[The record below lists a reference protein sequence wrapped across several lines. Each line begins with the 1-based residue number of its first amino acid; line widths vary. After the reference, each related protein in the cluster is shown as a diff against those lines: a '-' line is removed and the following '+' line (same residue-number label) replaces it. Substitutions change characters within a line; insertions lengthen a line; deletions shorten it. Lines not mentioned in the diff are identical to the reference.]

1 MIEALT
7 GDGALVLFSTL
18 GLVVTAVS
26 IVRDARAQKQRL
38 AMQDFSLDLPL
49 DRAA

>member
-1 MIEALT
+1 MGSSMIETLT
-7 GDGALVLFSTL
+7 GDGALAIFSAV

-26 IVRDARAQKQRL
+26 IVRDTRAQKQRL
-38 AMQDFSLDLPL
+38 ATEELPL

>member
-26 IVRDARAQKQRL
+26 MVRDARAQKQRL
-38 AMQDFSLDLPL
+38 ATQDFSLDLPF

>member
-26 IVRDARAQKQRL
+26 IVRDTRAQKQRL
-38 AMQDFSLDLPL
+38 AMQDFSLDL

>member
-1 MIEALT
+1 MIETLT
-7 GDGALVLFSTL
+7 GDGALIFFSTL

-26 IVRDARAQKQRL
+26 IVRDTRAQKQRL
-38 AMQDFSLDLPL
+38 ATQDFSLDLPL

>member
-7 GDGALVLFSTL
+7 GDGALVLFSTV

-26 IVRDARAQKQRL
+26 IVRDTRAQKQQQRL
-38 AMQDFSLDLPL
+38 APEELPL